1 MQILG
6 RSVSLTPI
14 PTDIAAWGKVSGISP
29 ALTTDWRERRK
40 VWAQRFTSIN
50 PAEKAGIQAWPIA
63 SALRAVL
70 PLSGALTGS
79 PLLGGGMAL
88 RFCSDLSRGPF
99 RAVGVCGSR
108 IP

>member
-14 PTDIAAWGKVSGISP
+14 PTDIAAPDPQALGKLSGISP
-29 ALTTDWRERRK
+29 ALTKDWRERRK

-50 PAEKAGIQAWPIA
+50 PAEKAGIQAWLIA

-70 PLSGALTGS
+70 PLSEALTGS
-79 PLLGGGMAL
+79 PLLGGGMANGN
-88 RFCSDLSRGPF
+88 FWPE
-99 RAVGVCGSR
+99 V
-108 IP
+108 